1 MPACHN
7 KQKTMNNQQ
16 LNFSKHLFWDVDEKS
31 IDVERNDV
39 FLIGR
44 VIQYGYFSDWK
55 KLIQL
60 YGYSRIK
67 EKVVQLRS
75 LDDISLHFVSNLF
88 KIPLAKFRC
97 YTQKQSEQNYW
108 KF

>member
-1 MPACHN
+1 MNA
-7 KQKTMNNQQ
+7 KQI
-16 LNFSKHLFWDVDEKS
+16 NFSEHLFWDVDKES
-31 IDVERNDV
+31 IDFEKNDV
-39 FLIGR
+39 FMIGR

-60 YGYSRIK
+60 YGYNRIK

-88 KIPLAKFRC
+88 KIPLIDFRS
-97 YTQKQSEQNYW
+97 YTLKQTEENYW

>member
-1 MPACHN
+1 MSA
-7 KQKTMNNQQ
+7 KQI
-16 LNFSKHLFWDVDEKS
+16 NFSEHLFWDVDKGS
-31 IDVERNDV
+31 IDFEKNDV
-39 FLIGR
+39 FMIGR

-60 YGYSRIK
+60 YGYNRIK

-75 LDDISLHFVSNLF
+75 LDDISLHFASNLF
-88 KIPLAKFRC
+88 NIPLKDFRC
-97 YTQKQSEQNYW
+97 YTLKQSEENYW